1 MIKWYHLNLDIIS
14 LKSLGYIIY
23 NTLIGM
29 IGWIGRLPST
39 ASHSSALICP
49 PLVHVHELFSKWNFV
64 LTKKLASTCLES
76 KCCSLFSSFRF
87 FMDSLS
93 AKLFSFINFISS
105 LLGIIAFIDL
115 HSLIW
120 VLMVVEPTETH
131 NLWPSSSQTLLEH
144 WWNVTTLDFKGY
156 IISPSKRNI
165 FIFAVITFQTFN
177 LKARIKA
184 IPFIEFVQGER

>member
-1 MIKWYHLNLDIIS
+1 
-14 LKSLGYIIY
+14 
-23 NTLIGM
+23 M
-29 IGWIGRLPST
+29 IGWIGCLPST
-39 ASHSSALICP
+39 ASHSSVLICP

-64 LTKKLASTCLES
+64 LTKKWESPCLES
-76 KCCSLFSSFRF
+76 KCCSLFSSFWF

-120 VLMVVEPTETH
+120 VLKVVEPPKTH
-131 NLWPSSSQTLLEH
+131 DLWPSSSKTLLEH
-144 WWNVTTLDFKGY
+144 WWNVVISLEFNGY